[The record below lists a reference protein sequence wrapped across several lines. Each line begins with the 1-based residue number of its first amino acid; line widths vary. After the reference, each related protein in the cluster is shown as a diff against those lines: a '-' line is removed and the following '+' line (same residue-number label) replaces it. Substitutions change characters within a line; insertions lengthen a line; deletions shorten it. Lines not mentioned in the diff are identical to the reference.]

1 MVSFLSSSA
10 SGAGLS
16 LRFFGPFEVRL
27 NEGPPVAF
35 PYDKVRALLAY
46 LALEPGEHPREALAL
61 LLWPNLQAEQAR
73 ANLRRCVFDLRRS
86 LGPAGGEWIGG
97 GARALQLNSTAL
109 AHFDVPEFERSP
121 TAVLISPEELA
132 QRLEQRL
139 VLYRGPLLSGLSLPD
154 APEFEAWLQAR
165 RDALHR
171 QALALLE
178 ELISHH
184 EQRHETTRA
193 LQHARRALEL
203 EPWRESLQRSC
214 MRLLARHS
222 PEAALDHFDTFERQ
236 LEQELGVRPSPQ
248 TLQLAEQIQRQC
260 QSQAPAGVER
270 PPRVER
276 RRLVALVAELDLI
289 NPGED
294 ATALLEQAM
303 ARAVASL
310 QARGAH
316 VALAERAELLAY
328 FGHPVAREQAPR
340 DAAEAAL
347 DLAAALQP
355 LAALSWRVGLHAG
368 WSHGSSEANR
378 PDEAG
383 TLAREARR
391 LAWHA
396 PARGLVLGQTL
407 QRRLHSH
414 FQWAPGEG
422 PDASSHAL
430 LLARRPTTPIDHGSE
445 PQPPRLLG
453 RQTELTQLTQLWQQV
468 GQSGQAAALLL
479 RAEPGLG
486 KSRLAATLARQVQH
500 EGGTV
505 LTLRCQAESAHTPY
519 FALLESLPVWLGL
532 DSDAATR
539 RDPSLGS
546 ALATLGLNQPEHL
559 RHLLG
564 LLDSRPQTLE
574 AAAQDDTHPAER
586 KRREQALLCE
596 LIAGLGQGRPLLL
609 WVEDLHWADGATLE
623 TLARLVAQ
631 GSPVLLLAT
640 SRQTLPPALA
650 HSGMGELSLGPL
662 STHAARELAQ
672 SLAEPQALSEA
683 WQAAIVSRAD
693 GVPLFVEELTRAWL
707 AGLSEQV
714 PDSLWDVLAARLDS
728 LGPAKHI
735 AQLAA
740 AIGRDFS
747 DSLLLALGEPA
758 ERVAAGLE
766 ALLRS
771 GLLRR
776 QRSGAYHFKHALV
789 RDAAYQSLPQAERR
803 AIHARLAQVLR
814 THFAERLQ
822 AHPEILAHH
831 LSEATDPGAAQAWLA
846 AGRQAAARS
855 AHAEALHDFQAGLAA
870 LQALPPTE
878 AYRVRTELDL
888 QVALGT
894 LLVATEGYGS
904 ETAKTCFMQAWALS
918 ALAPPE
924 QDRFP
929 LMWGLWMVGRSSADE
944 HPLEFADRLRD
955 QAGPNP
961 DAATQLAV
969 AYAYGNNTLW
979 LGELVQAQA
988 HLEEAVALSRQVS
1001 GSTLVR
1007 RFGEDIGV
1015 AARALLSW
1023 VCWLQGR
1030 LEAARTLA
1038 QENVQYARQLDHA
1051 HSLGYALGCAAVL
1064 HRHLGDLEGAAALS
1078 HELLAHGQRHQLLLW
1093 QAGGATVLG
1102 WTLATQGDD
1111 RGLDTLHQGV
1121 AGARQAF
1128 RIIELTFMHILADA
1142 LLRLGR
1148 SEEALAVTRD
1158 ALTRAQA
1165 NHDLHL
1171 VADFLRLQ
1179 GDALMQ
1185 QPHADHSSEAAGLY
1199 QQGWQVAQTQGAHL
1213 LALRCATA
1221 LARLWQGTAR
1231 QAEAQAGLSQALA
1244 RVDAPAQ
1251 PVDMRA
1257 DAGAEVWGDIWAD
1270 VQTARQ
1276 ALNPQPSLDPVN

>member
-1 MVSFLSSSA
+1 M
-10 SGAGLS
+10 
-16 LRFFGPFEVRL
+16 RFFGPFEVRL
-27 NEGPPVAF
+27 NEGPALAF

-46 LALEPGEHPREALAL
+46 LALEPGEHTREALAQ
-61 LLWPNLQAEQAR
+61 LLWPDLQAEQAR
-73 ANLRRCVFDLRRS
+73 ANLRRCVFDLRRC
-86 LGPAGGEWIGG
+86 LGPAGGEWVSGG
-97 GARALQLNSTAL
+97 PRALRLSGPASM
-109 AHFDVPEFERSP
+109 AFDVPAFERSP
-121 TAVLISPEELA
+121 TVVLISPEELA

-139 VLYRGPLLSGLSLPD
+139 ALYRGPLLSGLSLPD

-178 ELISHH
+178 ELITHH
-184 EQRHETTRA
+184 EQRHETARA
-193 LQHARRALEL
+193 LQHARRAIEL

-222 PEAALDHFDTFERQ
+222 PEAALAHFDTFERQ

-248 TLQLAEQIQRQC
+248 TLQLADQIQRQC
-260 QSQAPAGVER
+260 QAPTGTER
-270 PPRVER
+270 PPRLER

-294 ATALLEQAM
+294 APTLLQQALAG
-303 ARAVASL
+303 AVASL
-310 QARGAH
+310 QTRGAH

-340 DAAEAAL
+340 EAAEAAL

-355 LAALSWRVGLHAG
+355 FAALSWRVGLHAG
-368 WSHGSSEANR
+368 WSHDSSEANR
-378 PDEAG
+378 PDETG

-391 LAWHA
+391 LAWQA
-396 PARGLVLGQTL
+396 PARGLVLGQSL
-407 QRRLHSH
+407 HRRLHGHYQLSL
-414 FQWAPGEG
+414 GEG
-422 PDASSHAL
+422 PDKASHAL
-430 LLARRPTTPIDHGSE
+430 LLARQPAPQARNETE
-445 PQPPRLLG
+445 PHPPRLLG
-453 RQTELTQLTQLWQQV
+453 RQSELAQLGALWHQV
-468 GQSGQAAALLL
+468 AQSGQAAGLLL

-486 KSRLAATLARQVQH
+486 KSRLAATLARQVQY
-500 EGGTV
+500 EGATV

-519 FALLESLPVWLGL
+519 FALLESVPHWLGL
-532 DSDAATR
+532 DTDGTTVSEPR
-539 RDPSLGS
+539 LGT
-546 ALATLGLNQPEHL
+546 ALAALGLNQPDHL
-559 RHLLG
+559 GRLLG
-564 LLDSRPQTLE
+564 LLDNRPLPQDG
-574 AAAQDDTHPAER
+574 AGQDDPHPAER
-586 KRREQALLCE
+586 KRHEQALLCE
-596 LIAGLGQGRPLLL
+596 LMARLGRGQALLL
-609 WVEDLHWADGATLE
+609 WVEDLHWADPATLE
-623 TLARLVAQ
+623 TLARLLGQ
-631 GSPVLLLAT
+631 GGPVLLLAT
-640 SRQTLPPALA
+640 SRQALPPALA

-672 SLAEPQALSEA
+672 TLAEPQALSEA

-728 LGPAKHI
+728 LGPAKRI

-758 ERVAAGLE
+758 EQVAAGLE

-904 ETAKTCFMQAWALS
+904 EAAKTCFMQAWALS

-955 QAGPNP
+955 QAGASP

-988 HLEEAVALSRQVS
+988 HLEAAVALSRQVS

-1030 LEAARTLA
+1030 LEAARALA
-1038 QENVQYARQLDHA
+1038 QENVQYARRLDHA

-1179 GDALMQ
+1179 GDALLL
-1185 QPHADHSSEAAGLY
+1185 QPHPSHASEAAGLY
-1199 QQGWQVAQTQGAHL
+1199 QQGWQQAQAQGAYL

-1221 LARLWQGTAR
+1221 LARLWQGTDR

-1244 RVDAPAQ
+1244 RVDAP
-1251 PVDMRA
+1251 PH
-1257 DAGAEVWGDIWAD
+1257 WPD
-1270 VQTARQ
+1270 VQAARQ
-1276 ALNPQPSLDPVN
+1276 ALNPQPSLEPAS

>member
-1 MVSFLSSSA
+1 
-10 SGAGLS
+10 

-27 NEGPPVAF
+27 NGGPVLAF

-46 LALEPGEHPREALAL
+46 LALEPAEHPREALAQ
-61 LLWPNLQAEQAR
+61 LLWPDLEAEQAR
-73 ANLRRCVFDLRRS
+73 ANLRRCVFDLRRC

-97 GARALQLNSTAL
+97 GARALRLNSPAL
-109 AHFDVPEFERSP
+109 THFDVPEFERSP

-139 VLYRGPLLSGLSLPD
+139 ALYRGPLLSGLSLPD
-154 APEFEAWLQAR
+154 APEFEAWLQVR

-178 ELISHH
+178 ELITHH
-184 EQRHETTRA
+184 EQRHETARA
-193 LQHARRALEL
+193 LQHALRAIEL

-222 PEAALDHFDTFERQ
+222 PEAALAHFDTFERQ

-248 TLQLAEQIQRQC
+248 TLQLADQIQRQC
-260 QSQAPAGVER
+260 QAPTGTER
-270 PPRVER
+270 PPRLER

-294 ATALLEQAM
+294 APALLQQAL
-303 ARAVASL
+303 ADAVACL

-340 DAAEAAL
+340 EAAEAAL

-355 LAALSWRVGLHAG
+355 FATLSWRVGLHAG
-368 WSHGSSEANR
+368 WSHGSSEANQ
-378 PDEAG
+378 PDDDG
-383 TLAREARR
+383 TLVREARR
-391 LAWHA
+391 LAWQA
-396 PARGLVLGQTL
+396 PGRGLVLGPSL

-414 FQWAPGEG
+414 FQLSPFEG
-422 PDASSHAL
+422 PDKAAHAL
-430 LLARRPTTPIDHGSE
+430 LQARRPT
-445 PQPPRLLG
+445 PQVQNETGPPRLLG
-453 RQTELTQLTQLWQQV
+453 RQAELAQLSELWRQV

-479 RAEPGLG
+479 RAEAGLG
-486 KSRLAATLARQVQH
+486 KSRLAATLARQVH
-500 EGGTV
+500 HDGDTV
-505 LTLRCQAESAHTPY
+505 LTLRCQAESTHTPY
-519 FALLESLPVWLGL
+519 FAWLESLPTWLGL
-532 DSDAATR
+532 DSSAAVSEAR
-539 RDPSLGS
+539 LSA
-546 ALATLGLNQPEHL
+546 ALAALGLDQPDHL
-559 RHLLG
+559 SRLLG
-564 LLDSRPQTLE
+564 LLDNRPLPQD
-574 AAAQDDTHPAER
+574 AAGQDDPHPAER
-586 KRREQALLCE
+586 KRHEQALLCE
-596 LIAGLGQGRPLLL
+596 LITRLGRGQPLLL
-609 WVEDLHWADGATLE
+609 WVEDLHWADPATLE
-623 TLARLVAQ
+623 TLARLLAQ
-631 GSPVLLLAT
+631 GGPVLLLAT
-640 SRQTLPPALA
+640 SRQALPPALA
-650 HSGMGELSLGPL
+650 HSGMGELSLGPM

-672 SLAEPQALSEA
+672 TLAEPQGLSEA

-814 THFAERLQ
+814 THFAERLL

-878 AYRVRTELDL
+878 AYRVRTELEL

-955 QAGPNP
+955 QAGPSP

-1030 LEAARTLA
+1030 LDAARALA
-1038 QENVQYARQLDHA
+1038 QENLQHARQLDHA

-1185 QPHADHSSEAAGLY
+1185 QPRADHASEAASLY
-1199 QQGWQVAQTQGAHL
+1199 QQGWQLAQAQGAHL

-1244 RVDAPAQ
+1244 QVDAPAH
-1251 PVDMRA
+1251 
-1257 DAGAEVWGDIWAD
+1257 WAD
-1270 VQTARQ
+1270 VQAARQ
-1276 ALNPQPSLDPVN
+1276 ALSPQPRLETVG

>member
-1 MVSFLSSSA
+1 MRFL
-10 SGAGLS
+10 
-16 LRFFGPFEVRL
+16 GPFEVRL
-27 NEGPPVAF
+27 DGGPALAF

-46 LALEPGEHPREALAL
+46 LALEPGEHPREALAQ
-61 LLWPNLQAEQAR
+61 LLWPDLEAEQAR
-73 ANLRRCVFDLRRS
+73 ANLRRCVFDLRRC
-86 LGPAGGEWIGG
+86 LGPAGSDWIGG
-97 GARALQLNSTAL
+97 GPRALRLNGPALMQL
-109 AHFDVPEFERSP
+109 DVARFERNP

-132 QRLEQRL
+132 QQLEQQL
-139 VLYRGPLLSGLSLPD
+139 TLYRGPLLNGLNLPD

-165 RDALHR
+165 RNALHR
-171 QALALLE
+171 RALALLE
-178 ELISHH
+178 ELITHH
-184 EQRHETTRA
+184 EQRHETTQA
-193 LQHARRALEL
+193 LQHARRAIEL

-222 PEAALDHFDTFERQ
+222 PEAALAHFDTFERQ
-236 LEQELGVRPSPQ
+236 LEQELGVRPSAQ

-260 QSQAPAGVER
+260 QNQASGGTER
-270 PPRVER
+270 PARVER
-276 RRLVALVAELDLI
+276 RRLVALVAELDLLH
-289 NPGED
+289 PGED
-294 ATALLEQAM
+294 ATPLLQQALAD
-303 ARAVASL
+303 AVACL

-340 DAAEAAL
+340 EAAEAAL

-355 LAALSWRVGLHAG
+355 FATLSWRVGLHAG

-378 PDEAG
+378 PDDAG

-391 LAWHA
+391 LAWQA
-396 PARGLVLGQTL
+396 PARGLVLGQSL
-407 QRRLHSH
+407 QQRLHSH
-414 FQWAPGEG
+414 YQLSLGEG
-422 PDASSHAL
+422 PDKPRHAL
-430 LLARRPTTPIDHGSE
+430 LLARRPGAD
-445 PQPPRLLG
+445 PQNESVLPPPRLLG
-453 RQTELTQLTQLWQQV
+453 RQIELAQLSELWRQV
-468 GQSGQAAALLL
+468 GRSGQAAALLL
-479 RAEPGLG
+479 RAEAGLG

-519 FALLESLPVWLGL
+519 FALLESLPTWLGL
-532 DSDAATR
+532 DSAAKSDQQG
-539 RDPSLGS
+539 DPQNDQQLGA
-546 ALATLGLNQPEHL
+546 ALAALGLNQPDHL

-564 LLDSRPQTLE
+564 LLDNRARPPATP
-574 AAAQDDTHPAER
+574 AQDDTHPAER
-586 KRREQALLCE
+586 KRHEQALLCE
-596 LIAGLGQGRPLLL
+596 LIASLGRDQPLLL
-609 WVEDLHWADGATLE
+609 WAEDLHWADPATLE
-623 TLARLVAQ
+623 TLGRLVAR
-631 GSPVLLLAT
+631 GGPVLLLAT
-640 SRQTLPPALA
+640 SRRALPPTLA
-650 HSGMGELSLGPL
+650 QSGMAEMSLGPL

-672 SLAEPQALSEA
+672 TLAEPQALSEA

-707 AGLSEQV
+707 AGLDEQV

-758 ERVAAGLE
+758 AQVADGLE

-846 AGRQAAARS
+846 AGRQAADRS
-855 AHAEALHDFQAGLAA
+855 AHAEALHDFRAGLTA
-870 LQALPPTE
+870 LQALPPTD

-904 ETAKTCFMQAWALS
+904 EAAKTCFMQAWALS

-988 HLEEAVALSRQVS
+988 HLEAAVALSRQVS
-1001 GSTLVR
+1001 GNTLVR

-1030 LEAARTLA
+1030 LEAARALA
-1038 QENVQYARQLDHA
+1038 QDNLQHARRLDHA

-1064 HRHLGDLEGAAALS
+1064 HRHLGDLEGAATLS

-1093 QAGGATVLG
+1093 QAGGASVLG

-1128 RIIELTFMHILADA
+1128 RIIELTFMHMLADA

-1185 QPHADHSSEAAGLY
+1185 QPQADHASEAASLY
-1199 QQGWQVAQTQGAHL
+1199 QQGWQLAQAQGAHL

-1231 QAEAQAGLSQALA
+1231 QDEAQAGLSQALA
-1244 RVDAPAQ
+1244 RVDASSP
-1251 PVDMRA
+1251 
-1257 DAGAEVWGDIWAD
+1257 WAD
-1270 VQTARQ
+1270 VQAAKQ
-1276 ALNPQPSLDPVN
+1276 ALRNRP

>member
-1 MVSFLSSSA
+1 MVTSLSSSA
-10 SGAGLS
+10 PGAILS

-27 NEGPPVAF
+27 HDGPALAF

-46 LALEPGEHPREALAL
+46 LALEPAEHPREALAH
-61 LLWPNLQAEQAR
+61 LLWPDLEAEQAR
-73 ANLRRCVFDLRRS
+73 ANLRRCVFDLRRC
-86 LGPAGGEWIGG
+86 LGPSGGEWILGG
-97 GARALQLNSTAL
+97 QRTLRLSRPPLTR
-109 AHFDVPEFERSP
+109 FDVPEFERSP

-132 QRLEQRL
+132 QQLEQRL
-139 VLYRGPLLSGLSLPD
+139 ALYSGPLLNGLTLPD
-154 APEFEAWLQAR
+154 APEFEAWLQTR
-165 RDALHR
+165 RDTLHR

-178 ELISHH
+178 QLITHH
-184 EQRHETTRA
+184 EQRHETARA
-193 LQHARRALEL
+193 LQHARRAVEL

-222 PEAALDHFDTFERQ
+222 PEAALAHFGTFERQ
-236 LEQELGVRPSPQ
+236 LEQELGVQPSPQ
-248 TLQLAEQIQRQC
+248 TLELAEQIQRQC
-260 QSQAPAGVER
+260 QSQAPTGTQRAAR
-270 PPRVER
+270 LER
-276 RRLVALVAELDLI
+276 RRLVVLVAELDLL
-289 NPGED
+289 NPGD
-294 ATALLEQAM
+294 DSHSLLQQALAS
-303 ARAVASL
+303 AVASL
-310 QARGAH
+310 QARGGH
-316 VALAERAELLAY
+316 VALAERAELLVY
-328 FGHPVAREQAPR
+328 FGHPVAREQTPR

-355 LAALSWRVGLHAG
+355 FAALSWRVGLHAG

-378 PDEAG
+378 PDDAG

-391 LAWHA
+391 LAWQA
-396 PARGLVLGQTL
+396 PARGLLVGPSL
-407 QRRLHSH
+407 QRRLHSDY
-414 FQWAPGEG
+414 QLTPYEG
-422 PDASSHAL
+422 PQTPKSEPPNTPQDSPPHAL
-430 LLARRPTTPIDHGSE
+430 LQARRPGTTRYHGAE
-445 PQPPRLLG
+445 PHPPRLLG
-453 RQTELTQLTQLWQQV
+453 RQTELAQLTGLWQQV
-468 GQSGQAAALLL
+468 GQNQQVAALLL

-500 EGGTV
+500 DGATV

-519 FALLESLPVWLGL
+519 FALLESLRAWLGL
-532 DSDAATR
+532 DPIVADDGEQRLST
-539 RDPSLGS
+539 
-546 ALATLGLNQPEHL
+546 ALATLGLNQPDRL
-559 RHLLG
+559 RRLLG
-564 LLDSRPQTLE
+564 LLDNRPQAL
-574 AAAQDDTHPAER
+574 DDTHPAER
-586 KRREQALLCE
+586 KRSEQALLCE

-609 WVEDLHWADGATLE
+609 WVDDLHWADPATLE
-623 TLARLVAQ
+623 TLACLVAQ
-631 GSPVLLLAT
+631 GGPVLLLAT
-640 SRQTLPPALA
+640 SRQALPPALA
-650 HSGMGELSLGPL
+650 HCGMAEMTLGPL

-672 SLAEPQALSEA
+672 TLAEPQALSEA

-747 DSLLLALGEPA
+747 DTLLLALGEPA
-758 ERVAAGLE
+758 TGVADGLE

-803 AIHARLAQVLR
+803 AIHARLAEVLR

-855 AHAEALHDFQAGLAA
+855 AHAEALHDFQAGLTA

-878 AYRVRTELDL
+878 AYRVHTELDL

-904 ETAKTCFMQAWALS
+904 EAAKTCFMQAWALS

-924 QDRFP
+924 LDRFP

-955 QAGPNP
+955 QAGASP

-979 LGELVQAQA
+979 LGELAQAQR
-988 HLEEAVALSRQVS
+988 HLETAVALSGQVS

-1015 AARALLSW
+1015 AARALLGF
-1023 VCWLQGR
+1023 VYWLQGR
-1030 LEAARTLA
+1030 LEPARALA
-1038 QENVQYARQLDHA
+1038 RENVQHARRLDHA
-1051 HSLGYALGCAAVL
+1051 HSLGYALGCAAVV

-1102 WTLATQGDD
+1102 WAQATQGDD
-1111 RGLDTLHQGV
+1111 RGLETLQQGV

-1148 SEEALAVTRD
+1148 NDEALAVTRD

-1171 VADFLRLQ
+1171 VADFLRMQ
-1179 GDALMQ
+1179 GDALLL
-1185 QPHADHSSEAAGLY
+1185 QPHTHHSDHTAEAASLY
-1199 QQGWQVAQTQGAHL
+1199 QQGWQRAQAQGAHL

-1221 LARLWQGTAR
+1221 LARLWQGTAH
-1231 QAEAQAGLSQALA
+1231 QDEAQARLRQALA
-1244 RVDAPAQ
+1244 QVDAPDHW
-1251 PVDMRA
+1251 P
-1257 DAGAEVWGDIWAD
+1257 D
-1270 VQTARQ
+1270 VQAARQ
-1276 ALNPQPSLDPVN
+1276 ALVPLAGLGPVLEAVG

>member
-1 MVSFLSSSA
+1 MVISLSSSA
-10 SGAGLS
+10 PGAVLS
-16 LRFFGPFEVRL
+16 LRFLGPLEVRL
-27 NEGPPVAF
+27 DEGPALAF

-46 LALEPGEHPREALAL
+46 LALEPAEHPREALAH
-61 LLWPNLQAEQAR
+61 LLWPELEAEQAR
-73 ANLRRCVFDLRRS
+73 ANLRRCVFDLRRC
-86 LGPAGGEWIGG
+86 LGPAGADWIGG
-97 GARALQLNSTAL
+97 GHRALRLSQQAL
-109 AHFDVPEFERSP
+109 ARFDVPAFERSAS
-121 TAVLISPEELA
+121 AVVISPEELA
-132 QRLEQRL
+132 LRLEQQL
-139 VLYRGPLLSGLSLPD
+139 ALYRGPLLSGLSLPD
-154 APEFEAWLQAR
+154 ASEFEAWLQAR

-171 QALALLE
+171 RALALLE
-178 ELISHH
+178 ELITHH
-184 EQRHETTRA
+184 EQRHETARA
-193 LQHARRALEL
+193 LQHARRAIEL

-222 PEAALDHFDTFERQ
+222 PEAALAHFDTFERQ

-248 TLQLAEQIQRQC
+248 TVQLAEQIQRQC
-260 QSQAPAGVER
+260 QSQAPAGTER
-270 PPRVER
+270 PARVER
-276 RRLVALVAELDLI
+276 RRLVALVAELDLLH
-289 NPGED
+289 PTED
-294 ATALLEQAM
+294 TSTLLQQALSSAQ
-303 ARAVASL
+303 ASL

-347 DLAAALQP
+347 DLAAAWQP
-355 LAALSWRVGLHAG
+355 LGALSWRVGLHVG
-368 WSHGSSEANR
+368 WSHGSSDANR

-391 LAWHA
+391 LAWQA
-396 PARGLVLGQTL
+396 PARGLVLGPTL
-407 QRRLHSH
+407 QRRMHNH
-414 FQWAPGEG
+414 FQLGMLAG
-422 PDASSHAL
+422 PDAPAPAL
-430 LLARRPTTPIDHGSE
+430 LLGRRPLPAQPQASE
-445 PQPPRLLG
+445 LQPPRLLG
-453 RQTELTQLTQLWQQV
+453 RQSELAQLTHLWQQV
-468 GQSGQAAALLL
+468 GQRGQAAALLL

-486 KSRLAATLARQVQH
+486 KSRLAATLARQVQQD
-500 EGGTV
+500 GAQV

-519 FALLESLPVWLGL
+519 FALLESLPAWLGL
-532 DSDAATR
+532 DREASPLNQQT
-539 RDPSLGS
+539 LGQ
-546 ALATLGLNQPEHL
+546 ALAALGLAQPDRL
-559 RHLLG
+559 KRLLG
-564 LLDSRPQTLE
+564 LLDCRPQASE
-574 AAAQDDTHPAER
+574 ANAEDDSHPAER
-586 KRREQALLCE
+586 KRHEQALLCE
-596 LIAGLGQGRPLLL
+596 LIAGLGRGKPLLL
-609 WVEDLHWADGATLE
+609 WVDDLHWADAATLE

-631 GSPVLLLAT
+631 GGPVLLLAT

-650 HSGMGELSLGPL
+650 HSGMAEMALAPL
-662 STHAARELAQ
+662 STHAARELV
-672 SLAEPQALSEA
+672 QALAGAQALNEA

-707 AGLSEQV
+707 AGLGEQV

-747 DSLLLALGEPA
+747 DALLRALGEPA
-758 ERVAAGLE
+758 DRVADGLE

-776 QRSGAYHFKHALV
+776 QRNGAYHFKHALV
-789 RDAAYQSLPQAERR
+789 RDAAYQSLAQAERR

-814 THFAERLQ
+814 THFAQRLQ

-846 AGRQAAARS
+846 AGRQAADRS
-855 AHAEALHDFQAGLAA
+855 AHAEALHDFQAGLVA
-870 LQALPPTE
+870 LQALPTTD
-878 AYRVRTELDL
+878 AYRVRTELEL

-955 QAGPNP
+955 QAGPSP

-988 HLEEAVALSRQVS
+988 HLEAAVALSRQVS
-1001 GSTLVR
+1001 GHTLVR

-1038 QENVQYARQLDHA
+1038 QENLQHARRLDHA

-1064 HRHLGDLEGAAALS
+1064 HRHLGDLEGAATLS

-1102 WTLATQGDD
+1102 WAMATQGDD

-1148 SEEALAVTRD
+1148 SDEALAVTRD

-1179 GDALMQ
+1179 GDALLS
-1185 QPHADHSSEAAGLY
+1185 QPHADPAEVAGLY
-1199 QQGWQVAQTQGAHL
+1199 QQGWQLAQTQGAHL

-1244 RVDAPAQ
+1244 RVDGSARWPDLQA
-1251 PVDMRA
+1251 
-1257 DAGAEVWGDIWAD
+1257 
-1270 VQTARQ
+1270 ARQ
-1276 ALNPQPSLDPVN
+1276 ALASGQPSDQPLEVMD